1 MGWTPMEPDYATCG
15 MTNWVG
21 SFDPVMFLYFMLA
34 TVLIPYPVYVFVAT
48 VFKWEHRTKRPA
60 RHYQDVLHATSYGVI
75 VFIFGNYAQT
85 LNWVTILAFWI
96 TWPSY
101 SLIAELDFAKT
112 SLPSWKSWP
121 FGMYALFVGA
131 TAVVLV
137 FAGYHIYLGV
147 VLNRTVPGFLGYY
160 LLGLLIPVILTLIG
174 YASLKQQNND
184 MFGLS
189 KVYNWMLNLQWRR
202 EAYVAKKKFEK
213 QQKIDAA
220 KQKTID
226 PPVAAT
232 GESTGVQLQQQQ
244 PAADQQQQH
253 PTTADALDVAAVQF
267 SIQPYSAYVWS
278 AATPGY
284 FHPHHWQLFY
294 TLAFFTRF
302 DHWVSRVGGGI
313 TLACYMQG
321 IMDLQPATIYARFSA
336 EFPDGFAPTTNTTTT
351 NAATTAKPMLRWLD
365 SDGDWIEIRRDDKD
379 FEQILLQVMGKS
391 GVVHIQSGF
400 TSWVGEPTTQLG
412 TLMHRQ
418 VYEKVMDSFDHLSRT
433 VVKLPPISNVL
444 IVTKPDP
451 KLAKLTKELS
461 IWLME
466 TFPAITLF
474 IDKKLQDRS
483 AFKYQEILNQRPE
496 WKDRMQFWSKDDC
509 QGGKKE
515 KQIHLAVTL
524 GGDGTV
530 LYTTWMFQQ
539 RVPPIVAFHLGSLG
553 FLTNFCFDSYKPTMT
568 NIIRGEGMNL
578 NIRMRLQCSVYKYK
592 EGPTPHGP
600 LQQLPVQLLTANGLD
615 PHSKLYAAVAR
626 QRESTLTVSST
637 TAGAG
642 GSDDSGSDDE
652 HEESRRQ
659 RVELHRKTEIMRR
672 VKEMDSKR
680 GTEVADLGVCHE
692 QGRTL
697 IHHTPNTQATYPSV
711 GVDVGGGV
719 SNEEMMMPTDTWQ
732 VLNEVTVDRGSNAGM
747 LQLELFVD
755 GNHVTTILA
764 DGLVIATA
772 TGSTAYSLSIGGSL
786 IHPDK
791 NSIIISPIAPH
802 SLTARPMIIP
812 GTKHLRVC
820 VPASSRTTAWA
831 SFDGRHRQELERG
844 DSVMITASRYPAT
857 TICRRD
863 QSTDWFTGLTQVLN
877 WNSRVLQKPLESHL

>member
-1 MGWTPMEPDYATCG
+1 MGWAPMEPDYATCG
-15 MTNWVG
+15 MTTWVG
-21 SFDPVMFLYFMLA
+21 SFDPLMFIYFMLA
-34 TVLIPYPVYVFVAT
+34 TVLLPYPAYIFVAT
-48 VFKWEHRTKRPA
+48 VFNWEHRAKRPA

-85 LNWVTILAFWI
+85 LNWITILAFWI
-96 TWPSY
+96 TWPVY

-112 SLPSWKSWP
+112 SLPSWKTWP
-121 FGMYALFVGA
+121 FGMYALFAGA

-137 FAGYHIYLGV
+137 FTAFHIYLGV
-147 VLNRTVPGFLGYY
+147 VLTRTVPGFVGYY
-160 LLGLLIPVILTLIG
+160 LLGLLIPFFLTMIG
-174 YASLKQQNND
+174 YACLKQQNKD

-189 KVYNWMLNLQWRR
+189 KFYNWMLSLRWRR
-202 EAYVAKKKFEK
+202 EAYVARRKFEK
-213 QQKIDAA
+213 QQKLEPAA
-220 KQKTID
+220 QKTID
-226 PPVAAT
+226 SSAET
-232 GESTGVQLQQQQ
+232 SGESTGVQLQQQ
-244 PAADQQQQH
+244 PAAAAGTVVVQVEGDHQNGSQHVSRTGSHDNLVYTTSRQLQLDNNNAFLSPSTEQQQQ
-253 PTTADALDVAAVQF
+253 LDVTTPEF
-267 SIQPYSAYVWS
+267 SVQPYSPYVWS

-294 TLAFFTRF
+294 ILAFFTRF

-313 TLACYMQG
+313 VLGCYMQG
-321 IMDLQPATIYARFSA
+321 IMDLQPSTIYARFLT
-336 EFPDGFAPTTNTTTT
+336 EFPDALTPTIT
-351 NAATTAKPMLRWLD
+351 TTAKPTLRWLD
-365 SDGDWIEIRRDDKD
+365 SDDDWIEIRRDDKD
-379 FEQILLQVMGKS
+379 FEQIMLKVVDKS

-400 TSWVGEPTTQLG
+400 TSW
-412 TLMHRQ
+412 
-418 VYEKVMDSFDHLSRT
+418 
-433 VVKLPPISNVL
+433 LPPISNVL

-451 KLAKLTKELS
+451 KLGKLTKELS

-466 TFPAITLF
+466 TFPGITLF
-474 IDKKLQDRS
+474 IDKKLQGRS
-483 AFKYQEILNQRPE
+483 SFKYQEILDLHPE

-509 QGGKKE
+509 QGCGKSKKE

-592 EGPTPHGP
+592 EVPTPASP
-600 LQQLPVQLLTANGLD
+600 QQQQSQHQAAQLLDANGL
-615 PHSKLYAAVAR
+615 HSNNNNNNNKNNNDNNNDNY
-626 QRESTLTVSST
+626 
-637 TAGAG
+637 
-642 GSDDSGSDDE
+642 DSGSDDE
-652 HEESRRQ
+652 RDETRRQ

-680 GTEVADLGVCHE
+680 GTEVADLAVCHE
-692 QGRTL
+692 QGQTL
-697 IHHTPNTQATYPSV
+697 IHRVRTSLATTHPSV
-711 GVDVGGGV
+711 AIAEGGISV
-719 SNEEMMMPTDTWQ
+719 SNEEMMMPTDSWQ

-820 VPASSRTTAWA
+820 AP
-831 SFDGRHRQELERG
+831 